1 MGLGP
6 LKGIKSL
13 RGKRQASQMSK
24 FPRIYVKSQTGSVL
38 RDRRRTKPEFGI
50 DELESRASQGFY
62 GTLPERIVHKKLTEM
77 MGGPHKFAF
86 QRTDLGGRNF
96 IGGFVLDFVITDK
109 QPFLCIEILGDY
121 WHQAY
126 EKQADLER
134 QMVVQREGY
143 LYHEIWES
151 EIYIGDTWLEN
162 KLNEILAGRL

>member
-86 QRTDLGGRNF
+86 QRTDLG
-96 IGGFVLDFVITDK
+96 
-109 QPFLCIEILGDY
+109 
-121 WHQAY
+121 A
-126 EKQADLER
+126 LE
-134 QMVVQREGY
+134 
-143 LYHEIWES
+143 S
-151 EIYIGDTWLEN
+151 
-162 KLNEILAGRL
+162 KLMRASHHFSQLLVYNSLW